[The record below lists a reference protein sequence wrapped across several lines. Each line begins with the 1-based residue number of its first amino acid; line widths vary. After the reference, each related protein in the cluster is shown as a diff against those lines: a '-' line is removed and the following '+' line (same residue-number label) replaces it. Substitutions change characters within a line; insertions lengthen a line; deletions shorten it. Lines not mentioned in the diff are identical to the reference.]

1 MAVSSFFNW
10 WQFWKV
16 YSLVVGKRR
25 SLQTVHIHAVLLFVT
40 EPSLELQMLRKR
52 GKERLSTN
60 RVLSL
65 WRSARGEICHF
76 SGSLIKLIKLISNPK
91 AQITVTNAAGEGERK
106 AVYKQG
112 AVTLT
117 QCRQHSRLDIYSK
130 IGWIDKYYIYIFVHI
145 YKPGAVNLTQCFS
158 RQGTSPQYQ

>member
-1 MAVSSFFNW
+1 MAVSFFFNW

-60 RVLSL
+60 RVQSL
-65 WRSARGEICHF
+65 WRSARGEICPF
-76 SGSLIKLIKLISNPK
+76 SGSLIKLISNPK

-158 RQGTSPQYQ
+158 KQGTSPQYQ

>member
-1 MAVSSFFNW
+1 MAGSLFFNW

-60 RVLSL
+60 RMQSL
-65 WRSARGEICHF
+65 WRSVDSTAVSI
-76 SGSLIKLIKLISNPK
+76 SIVKLVELTNTTYTYLYISTNRVQSIWRSAFQDKAPRLSISNDSWILSSYTIIC
-91 AQITVTNAAGEGERK
+91 QLNQYI
-106 AVYKQG
+106 YKQD

-117 QCRQHSRLDIYSK
+117 HSFFEL
-130 IGWIDKYYIYIFVHI
+130 GPV
-145 YKPGAVNLTQCFS
+145 L
-158 RQGTSPQYQ
+158 